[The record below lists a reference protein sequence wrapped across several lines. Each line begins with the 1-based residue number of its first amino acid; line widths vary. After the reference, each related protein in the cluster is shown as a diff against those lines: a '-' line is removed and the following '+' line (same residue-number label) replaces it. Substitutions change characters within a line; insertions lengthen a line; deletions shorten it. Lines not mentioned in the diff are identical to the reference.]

1 MMVSKF
7 RSCLLVLSSLSLL
20 LACQVPI
27 VPTQGSQSLN
37 STGSRFRLQTQST
50 ATTPNGRSLVSLSN
64 GATYIGDVPFV
75 SQGSD
80 NTCGQAV
87 MTMLLQYWGIDID
100 YQTVVNEGNPL
111 NIATSYDDI
120 QNYLRSKGL
129 SVQAY
134 RGGNLEVLVSQIQA
148 GKPVMVLL
156 DFGSLQQAHYVL
168 VTGYNARRNTII
180 MHESQSG
187 PYMELDVDSFIEM
200 WQNTPV
206 VKLPLFGG
214 SNYEYLLFEVDK
226 AST

>member
-1 MMVSKF
+1 M
-7 RSCLLVLSSLSLL
+7 RIPALRNYLLLLSSLTL
-20 LACQVPI
+20 LACQAPI
-27 VPTQGSQSLN
+27 VPTQSPQN
-37 STGSRFRLQTQST
+37 VEIGSRFRTHSK
-50 ATTPNGRSLVSLSN
+50 NISNDGLVHLSN
-64 GATYIGDVPFV
+64 GATYIGNVPFV

-87 MTMLLQYWGIDID
+87 MTMLLQYWDIDID

-111 NIATSYDDI
+111 NIATSYDAVQD
-120 QNYLRSKGL
+120 YLRGKGL

-134 RGGNLEVLVSQIQA
+134 RGGTLDVLVSQIQA

-187 PYMELDVDSFIEM
+187 PYMELDVEKFIEM

-214 SNYEYLLFEVDK
+214 TNYAYLLFAVEK
-226 AST
+226 IRS

>member
-1 MMVSKF
+1 MRISSL
-7 RSCLLVLSSLSLL
+7 RNALLLLSSLALV
-20 LACQVPI
+20 ACQAPI
-27 VPTQGSQSLN
+27 VPTQGSQSL
-37 STGSRFRLQTQST
+37 STTGSRFRLQTQSK
-50 ATTPNGRSLVSLSN
+50 TTLNGRSLVSLSN

-111 NIATSYDDI
+111 NIATSYDAVQD
-120 QNYLRSKGL
+120 YLRSKGL

-148 GKPVMVLL
+148 GKPVMALL

-187 PYMELDVDSFIEM
+187 PYMELDVDSFMEM
-200 WQNTPV
+200 WQNDPV

-214 SNYEYLLFEVDK
+214 ANYAYLLFEVHK
-226 AST
+226 IST

>member
-1 MMVSKF
+1 M
-7 RSCLLVLSSLSLL
+7 
-20 LACQVPI
+20 
-27 VPTQGSQSLN
+27 
-37 STGSRFRLQTQST
+37 STGSRFRLQTRKS
-50 ATTPNGRSLVSLSN
+50 TPNGRSLVTLSN
-64 GATYIGDVPFV
+64 GATYIKDVPFV

-87 MTMLLQYWGIDID
+87 MTMLLQYWGVDID

-111 NIATSYDDI
+111 NLATSYDAVQD
-120 QNYLRSKGL
+120 YLRKKGL

-134 RGGNLEVLVSQIQA
+134 RGGNLEVLVRQIQA

-200 WQNTPV
+200 WQNVPV
-206 VKLPLFGG
+206 VKLPFFGG
-214 SNYEYLLFEVDK
+214 ANYEYLIFEVDK
-226 AST
+226 PSS